1 MTTANQDQLTETNP
15 EIDEPSELESA
26 SAKAVSTL
34 FGIGR
39 LWAAHGLGV
48 GRSALDA
55 SAATLRSA
63 AELLG
68 DIGDRF
74 DPEDEPAEG

>member
-1 MTTANQDQLTETNP
+1 MNTETQDR
-15 EIDEPSELESA
+15 ITKTDEPSELESA
-26 SAKAVSTL
+26 SAKAISTL

-55 SAATLRSA
+55 TAVTLRSA

-68 DIGDRF
+68 DLGDRF
-74 DPEDEPAEG
+74 DPEDEPEPAEG